1 MNEGLKSDLFLLI
14 LGAIFVY
21 FGIQGVKK
29 DKKNKENSI
38 MAFGFR
44 NNLGSIVL
52 GVVFIILGLF
62 KILLDL

>member
-29 DKKNKENSI
+29 DKKIKEDSI
-38 MAFGFR
+38 MSFGFR
-44 NNLGSIVL
+44 TNLWSIVL
-52 GVVFIILGLF
+52 GVVIIILGLF
-62 KILLDL
+62 IILIDL